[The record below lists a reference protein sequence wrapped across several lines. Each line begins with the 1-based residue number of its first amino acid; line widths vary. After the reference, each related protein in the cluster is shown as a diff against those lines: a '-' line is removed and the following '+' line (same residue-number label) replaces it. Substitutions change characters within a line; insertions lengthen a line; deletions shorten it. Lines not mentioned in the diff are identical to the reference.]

1 MKNRIH
7 NVGLHDTGENA
18 DYFSASYMKILLTD
32 NARRAKYIS
41 RILKLLEHFYFH
53 ILHFVHMCRINY
65 GKDVMSYFA
74 SSSSK
79 PV

>member
-1 MKNRIH
+1 MLAYITLAKMQ
-7 NVGLHDTGENA
+7 T
-18 DYFSASYMKILLTD
+18 FSASYLKILLTD
-32 NARRAKYIS
+32 KARRVKYIS
-41 RILKLLEHFYFH
+41 RILKRLERFYFY
-53 ILHFVHMCRINY
+53 ILHFVYVRRII

>member
-1 MKNRIH
+1 MQ
-7 NVGLHDTGENA
+7 T
-18 DYFSASYMKILLTD
+18 FSASYLKILLTD
-32 NARRAKYIS
+32 KARRVKYIS
-41 RILKLLEHFYFH
+41 RILKRLERFYFY
-53 ILHFVHMCRINY
+53 ILHFVYVRRII